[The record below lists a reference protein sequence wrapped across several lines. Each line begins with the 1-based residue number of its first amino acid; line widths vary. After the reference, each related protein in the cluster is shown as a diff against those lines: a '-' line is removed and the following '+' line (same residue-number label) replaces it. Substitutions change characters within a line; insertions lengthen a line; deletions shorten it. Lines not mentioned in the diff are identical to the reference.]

1 MGIKAGD
8 VVQLKS
14 GSEFMTAK
22 WVEGIEAYCEWMV
35 KGEMKGHAFAL
46 AQLELVKD

>member
-1 MGIKAGD
+1 MGINEGD

-14 GSEFMTAK
+14 GSELMTVN
-22 WVEGIEAYCEWMV
+22 WIEEGKAYCEWMI
-35 KGEMKGHAFAL
+35 KGEMKGHVFTL